1 VQEHLREEEEDEEAE
16 EMTEKEDPTLISMGK
31 VKILC
36 KCWSKK
42 PTLKRH
48 TKEVFSDGWT
58 RWVCS
63 NCGKVKF
70 TWGEEAEAP
79 HC

>member
-1 VQEHLREEEEDEEAE
+1 
-16 EMTEKEDPTLISMGK
+16 MTEKKEAALLSTEK
-31 VKILC
+31 VKRLC

-42 PTLKRH
+42 STIKLH

-63 NCGKVKF
+63 QCGKVNF
-70 TWGEEAEAP
+70 TRGMTFKDEE
-79 HC
+79 

>member
-1 VQEHLREEEEDEEAE
+1 
-16 EMTEKEDPTLISMGK
+16 MTEKEEPTLILTEKK
-31 VKILC
+31 VEHLC

-42 PTLKRH
+42 PTIHPH

-70 TWGEEAEAP
+70 TRGEEAEAE
-79 HC
+79 

>member
-1 VQEHLREEEEDEEAE
+1 
-16 EMTEKEDPTLISMGK
+16 MTEKEAPTLISKEK
-31 VKILC
+31 VEYLC

-42 PTLKRH
+42 STIKLH

-63 NCGKVKF
+63 KCGKVKF
-70 TWGEEAEAP
+70 TRGMTFKEEK
-79 HC
+79 

>member
-1 VQEHLREEEEDEEAE
+1 
-16 EMTEKEDPTLISMGK
+16 MTEKEEPTLISTERK
-31 VKILC
+31 VKSLC

-42 PTLKRH
+42 PIIKLH

-70 TWGEEAEAP
+70 TRGEEAE
-79 HC
+79 

>member
-1 VQEHLREEEEDEEAE
+1 MTDKEE
-16 EMTEKEDPTLISMGK
+16 PTLISKEKK
-31 VKILC
+31 VEHLC

-42 PTLKRH
+42 PAIKLH

-70 TWGEEAEAP
+70 TLGEVAE
-79 HC
+79 

>member
-1 VQEHLREEEEDEEAE
+1 
-16 EMTEKEDPTLISMGK
+16 MTEKDGPTLISTEKK
-31 VKILC
+31 VKRLC

-42 PTLKRH
+42 PIIKLH

-70 TWGEEAEAP
+70 TRGEEAFQEVP
-79 HC
+79 

>member
-1 VQEHLREEEEDEEAE
+1 
-16 EMTEKEDPTLISMGK
+16 MTEKEEPTLISTEKK
-31 VKILC
+31 VEHFC

-42 PTLKRH
+42 LVIKLH

-70 TWGEEAEAP
+70 IRGEEAAGE
-79 HC
+79 